1 MAASLR
7 LAEKGADIA
16 AAAPSLVASAG
27 QEDRRRA
34 RADLD
39 RKAGELAG
47 LTRALSTTGLAR
59 DRLAALADVEGRM
72 TAKLQELD
80 NAVERRL
87 AVRTRKE
94 AAVADLAGVH
104 AGFLEKIE
112 PLVDDAGF
120 DLVIGSENLA
130 SQGKEAIAGLVGGG
144 VAALRVLLELRAEV
158 NLAVG
163 LLEQASGVPD
173 ESALQPLRERF
184 DAALGHVDRLL
195 ARLPEAERNGD
206 LGKATEA
213 LVAFGRGGGSTFS
226 WAGRTCPRTRSTPPT
241 GSPSA
246 SPTGRSRPLRPR
258 RQHPRAA
265 PGGAAPGRDRP
276 GRARGQP
283 PPRRPAR
290 RRGGLPGRRRPGRLR
305 RRGAPVRAGDQD
317 GRAAAAAITALG
329 VVGAAAI
336 MLRYVVPRVVSPLE
350 AMTAA
355 MTGHRGG
362 RHLGRHPRP

>member
-1 MAASLR
+1 MPQESARIIEMLGPEAQTASGASAGSALGIKAKLLLAFCGAAALTAVASAVAWYAFVDIDRSVTRITADSLPAMAASLR

-87 AVRTRKE
+87 AVRARKE

-130 SQGKEAIAGLVGGG
+130 SQGKEAVAGLVGGG
-144 VAALRVLLELRAEV
+144 VAALQVLLELRAEV

-163 LLEQASGVPD
+163 LLNQASGVPD
-173 ESALQPLRERF
+173 ANALQPLQERF
-184 DAALGHVDRLL
+184 VAAIGHIDRLL
-195 ARLPEAERNGD
+195 ARLPESERNGEF
-206 LGKATEA
+206 GRTTEA
-213 LVAFGRGGGSTFS
+213 LVAFGRGGSN
-226 WAGRTCPRTRSTPPT
+226 
-241 GSPSA
+241 
-246 SPTGRSRPLRPR
+246 
-258 RQHPRAA
+258 
-265 PGGAAPGRDRP
+265 
-276 GRARGQP
+276 
-283 PPRRPAR
+283 
-290 RRGGLPGRRRPGRLR
+290 
-305 RRGAPVRAGDQD
+305 
-317 GRAAAAAITALG
+317 I
-329 VVGAAAI
+329 
-336 MLRYVVPRVVSPLE
+336 
-350 AMTAA
+350 
-355 MTGHRGG
+355 
-362 RHLGRHPRP
+362 